1 MEQFQPCDFFLNVR
15 LIFFFFLLGVEQ
27 MRYAVSADVSVTAG
41 TVLQFDLSMGCQA
54 TEDCYGNTP
63 FSFTF

>member
-1 MEQFQPCDFFLNVR
+1 
-15 LIFFFFLLGVEQ
+15 

-54 TEDCYGNTP
+54 TEDCYGNTTFFFF
-63 FSFTF
+63 FSFLTQPTPSPESFVTVLY